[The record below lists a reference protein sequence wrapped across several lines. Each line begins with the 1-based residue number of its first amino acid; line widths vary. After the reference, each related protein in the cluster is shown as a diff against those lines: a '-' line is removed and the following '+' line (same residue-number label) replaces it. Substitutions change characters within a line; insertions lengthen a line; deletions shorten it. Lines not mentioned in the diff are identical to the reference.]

1 MNRSRFENISFRRM
15 RLNFAEHGMVVE
27 VCASFESI
35 ETGIGWLYYWKVM
48 SKYLYA
54 VNDKGCF

>member
-1 MNRSRFENISFRRM
+1 M